1 MTTDLMVLLEDRPG
15 TLAAACEALGKDGIN
30 IEGCFAYVGDSEG
43 LLHLLV
49 EDAEAARRALE
60 DAGFLVT
67 SEREVLLVDLEDRPG
82 TAGETLRHITAA
94 GANLDLVY
102 MATQTRLVVGTDDLE
117 RARSAV

>member
-1 MTTDLMVLLEDRPG
+1 MTTDLKVLLEDRPG

-49 EDAEAARRALE
+49 EDADAARRALE

-82 TAGETLRHITAA
+82 TAGETLRHIAAA

-117 RARSAV
+117 RARAAV